1 MCEKTVVIKKPS
13 RFPRPPAAAASQ
25 AKAITSYA
33 TASYVR
39 KNGGD
44 QETQPIRPGPRPPAL
59 APAPGPR
66 PPQPASQAKAITSYA
81 TASYVL
87 KSGDDHENPAGPPR
101 RPAPADNPALA
112 RDLKIGR
119 PDLPRSYDGGGL
131 VDVNHVPAEALVGC
145 LSLTPQQAEAV
156 IAARGQ
162 PGRFSSP
169 EEMSAYANL
178 PPACLDTVGD
188 LIIFG

>member
-1 MCEKTVVIKKPS
+1 MIMKT
-13 RFPRPPAAAASQ
+13 RPARPAACA
-25 AKAITSYA
+25 
-33 TASYVR
+33 
-39 KNGGD
+39 
-44 QETQPIRPGPRPPAL
+44 
-59 APAPGPR
+59 
-66 PPQPASQAKAITSYA
+66 
-81 TASYVL
+81 
-87 KSGDDHENPAGPPR
+87 
-101 RPAPADNPALA
+101 ADNPALA

-119 PDLPRSYDGGGL
+119 PDLPRSYDDGGL

-162 PGRFSSP
+162 LGRFSSP
-169 EEMSAYANL
+169 EEMSTYAKL